1 MKCCAQLDPAA
12 QGRTCCAM
20 LCSCAQGIAST
31 QSVHLG
37 LRRTAAE
44 LASGAAGRQLRTSG
58 AATLAGASGSQ
69 LARDLACLIRQV
81 QPASTQEA
89 AALEA
94 LAQGIAEEDAT
105 AVRTLAAILSD
116 AGEWTTSGEQHQ
128 QAGLQE
134 ESGMQAALSLV
145 SRVLGLMLCA
155 LALIPPSA
163 ASRMLLTHECAARAG
178 AMVVVKAGGSIAI
191 CVALCRR
198 GQQ

>member
-1 MKCCAQLDPAA
+1 
-12 QGRTCCAM
+12 M
-20 LCSCAQGIAST
+20 LCSCAQRIAT
-31 QSVHLG
+31 AQLVHLG
-37 LRRTAAE
+37 GLQQNFAT
-44 LASGAAGRQLRTSG
+44 GAAGCQLSSSG

-81 QPASTQEA
+81 QPASIQEA

-116 AGEWTTSGEQHQ
+116 AGEWTTSGEQHR

-145 SRVLGLMLCA
+145 SGVFGTDAVCTGM
-155 LALIPPSA
+155 IPTGV
-163 ASRMLLTHECAARAG
+163 ASRTLLNHECAARAG

-191 CVALCRR
+191 CVVLCRR
-198 GQQ
+198 G